1 MKNEKKKKRKFS
13 AKVSLTQVLA
23 HIQLY
28 DSYHNRIP
36 FRQDFQR
43 AHGREPYA
51 NPMIR
56 FKWFVCS
63 FPLSISL
70 HLSVS
75 PSLSPSRQQQHT
87 YREQAL
93 TQRERKKG
101 V

>member
-1 MKNEKKKKRKFS
+1 MKRKEGEIS

-56 FKWFVCS
+56 FKWFVCP

-70 HLSVS
+70 HLSI
-75 PSLSPSRQQQHT
+75 SLSPSRQQQHT

-93 TQRERKKG
+93 TQREREKKG